1 MSGGGCQLAKIR
13 ISKKDKEE
21 FNRLRKNALSKMRR
35 LRTKYGIDVEDIPLP
50 NLQSFETRK
59 QFNEWKEEIQ
69 RFTSRYVKDYKVFM
83 NEKGT
88 PLLGKEIREFEE
100 NNRKAIENAE
110 ARVQR
115 LKEILGPD
123 MYKEHLIM
131 KPAALE
137 EIPELYDINR
147 FENRRHFKLRAGAME
162 RRATEQFFKESDE
175 RMLENFIE
183 KLSGSFHSYAD
194 PLIDKLNKMDPGDFY
209 EVYMKYQTEMTDSPF
224 DFSLYDS
231 EGQDV
236 EADFGHLV
244 RLTTVIDDYLAGKVQ
259 LPMKGFPNK

>member
-1 MSGGGCQLAKIR
+1 MAKIR
-13 ISKKDKEE
+13 ISKRDKEE
-21 FNRLRKNALSKMRR
+21 YSRLRKNALAKMRR
-35 LRTKYGIDVEDIPLP
+35 LRQKYGIDVEDIPLP

-59 QFNEWKEEIQ
+59 EFNTWKEEIS

-115 LKEILGPD
+115 LKEILGGEL
-123 MYKEHLIM
+123 YKEHLIM
-131 KPAALE
+131 KPPALE

-147 FENRRHFKLRAGAME
+147 FENRRHFKLRSGAME
-162 RRATEQFFKESDE
+162 RRATEEFFKESDQ
-175 RMLENFIE
+175 RMLDNFIE
-183 KLSGSFHSYAD
+183 KLSGSFNSYAD
-194 PLIDKLNKMDPGDFY
+194 PLIAKLNKMDAGDFY
-209 EVYMKYQTEMTDSPF
+209 EVYMKYKTEMVDSPF
-224 DFSLYDS
+224 DFDLYDS
-231 EGQDV
+231 EGQEVD
-236 EADFGHLV
+236 ADFGHLV
-244 RLTTVIDDYLAGKVQ
+244 RITNVIDDYMLGKIQ